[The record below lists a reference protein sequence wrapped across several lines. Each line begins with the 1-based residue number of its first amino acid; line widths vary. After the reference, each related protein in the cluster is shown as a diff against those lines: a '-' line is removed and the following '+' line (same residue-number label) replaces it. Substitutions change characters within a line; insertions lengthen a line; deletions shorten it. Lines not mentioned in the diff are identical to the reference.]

1 MKIIQNLAG
10 IGDLTEQVIAADYLM
25 NAKAAV
31 RNYGIALSEVTTPEV
46 RKILRKQLDASIHAH
61 EQILKYMMINNYF
74 PINDPMEQM
83 NLNKMGNDPV
93 RSLH

>member
-25 NAKAAV
+25 NAKATV

-46 RKILRKQLDASIHAH
+46 RKILRKQLDASINAH

-74 PINDPMEQM
+74 PISDPMEQM
-83 NLNKMGNDPV
+83 NLNKIGNEPV